1 MKYHEI
7 NKEFSLY
14 VQAYLEEGYMINTQ
28 SLGGSQGE
36 VAKVDLY
43 KGDELIRI
51 WIEHESSKLWGE
63 RDRWHGYTMVLRIGR
78 WNHPAKD
85 AYIRGS
91 IVWMSAL
98 DVICERT
105 FYEISND
112 WYVETEEEAVTIQ
125 NLHRDRYY
133 KHSIITSD
141 SITSEAT
148 KDIAVKYL
156 KRKLGYQRVSRDKIG
171 INKNYSRD
179 GHHTAYYIN
188 YNGHCYRVM

>member
-1 MKYHEI
+1 MTNEQYEFLDSYRGIVREI
-7 NKEFSLY
+7 PRDIPNAFSRWIFP
-14 VQAYLEEGYMINTQ
+14 ADG
-28 SLGGSQGE
+28 
-36 VAKVDLY
+36 KVFLVFQ
-43 KGDELIRI
+43 LPI
-51 WIEHESSKLWGE
+51 
-63 RDRWHGYTMVLRIGR
+63 
-78 WNHPAKD
+78 
-85 AYIRGS
+85 
-91 IVWMSAL
+91 
-98 DVICERT
+98 
-105 FYEISND
+105 ISND